1 MKKKLK
7 IFSYWI
13 DNLRVFIALGSLLTL
28 IYQVGFHLE
37 KPSYDALIQIQRIW
51 LILIYA
57 SIVIDIV
64 LDGIVLKQKVRKA
77 EILLAVFMTL
87 LLVSRWQLL
96 KGDDAAFFNLIGNS
110 AVSIYISVIGFFF
123 IEFSKITSK
132 LNDIK
137 FSPSLIVSG
146 SFLVLILAGT
156 GLLMLPKAT
165 VSGISFTD
173 ALFTSA
179 SAVCVTGLVTLDT
192 GKDFTQ
198 LGQIFIVI
206 LIQLGGLGIMTLTGF
221 FGLFFK
227 GKSSVHESLAMRD
240 YLNTLDLG
248 EVRNFLMVVVSFTLA
263 IELIGAAVIF
273 LFTENAPLQG
283 FEQRIFFSVFHS
295 VSAFCNAGFSTL
307 SNNFYEEGYR
317 YNYPLHLAAG
327 LLLVL
332 GGLGFS
338 IAFNFIASVRHFI
351 VNSFRK
357 IFFGKP
363 FIIKPWLINVNS
375 KIVVWTTLLLIIF
388 GAVAFFA
395 FESNNTL
402 ATHPTIFGK
411 AVTAFFASVTP
422 RTAGFNTF
430 SYDDLTP
437 ASVLFC
443 ILLMWIGASPGS
455 TGGGI
460 KTSAFAIAVLNAI
473 STARGKNRIEIYH
486 REISNHSV
494 RRAFSII
501 TLSIGVIAV
510 SVFLL
515 TMFEPDKD
523 FIKLVF
529 ESVSAYSTVGLS
541 MGITAGLTTAS
552 KYVIIVTMF
561 IGRVGALTLLI
572 GMLRQVTEQDYAYPK
587 EFISM
592 N

>member
-1 MKKKLK
+1 M
-7 IFSYWI
+7 
-13 DNLRVFIALGSLLTL
+13 FIALGSMLTL
-28 IYQVGFHLE
+28 IYQIGFHFG
-37 KPSYDALIQIQRIW
+37 KSSYDTLIQIQRIW

-57 SIVIDIV
+57 SIVMDIV
-64 LDGIVLKQKVRKA
+64 LDGVALRQKVRKA
-77 EILLAVFMTL
+77 EILLALFMTL
-87 LLVSRWQLL
+87 LLISRWHLL
-96 KGDDAAFFNLIGNS
+96 KGDDATFFNLIGNS
-110 AVSIYISVIGFFF
+110 VYSIYISVFGFFF

-132 LNDIK
+132 LNDIR

-146 SFLVLILAGT
+146 SFVALILAGT
-156 GLLMLPKAT
+156 ALLMLPRAT
-165 VSGISFTD
+165 VKGISFVD

-192 GKDFTQ
+192 GKDFTH
-198 LGQIFIVI
+198 LGQIFIML

-248 EVRNFLMVVVSFTLA
+248 EVRNFLMVVVAFTLT
-263 IELIGAAVIF
+263 IEMAGAAGIF
-273 LFTENAPLQG
+273 LSIRHAPLQG
-283 FEQRIFFSVFHS
+283 MEERIFFSVFHA

-307 SNNFYEEGYR
+307 TNNLYEEGYR
-317 YNYPLHLAAG
+317 FNYPLHLIAAA
-327 LLLVL
+327 LLVL

-338 IAFNFIASVRHFI
+338 IAFNFIESVKHFFI
-351 VNSFRK
+351 NSFRK
-357 IFFGKP
+357 IFLGKP
-363 FIIKPWLINVNS
+363 FVKKPWLINVNS
-375 KIVVWTTLLLIIF
+375 KLVVLTTAILIVS

-395 FESNNTL
+395 FESNNIL
-402 ATHPTIFGK
+402 NEHPTLFGK
-411 AVTAFFASVTP
+411 MTTAIFASVTP

-430 SYDDLTP
+430 NYTEVTL
-437 ASVLFC
+437 ASVMIC

-460 KTSAFAIAVLNAI
+460 KTSAFAVAVLNII
-473 STARGKNRIEIYH
+473 STARGKSRIEIYH

-494 RRAFSII
+494 RRAFTII
-501 TLSIGVIAV
+501 MLSLAVIAV

-515 TMFEPDKD
+515 ALLEPGKD
-523 FIKLVF
+523 FITLVF
-529 ESVSAYSTVGLS
+529 ECVSAYSTVGLS
-541 MGITAGLTTAS
+541 MGVTPGLSTAS
-552 KYVIIVTMF
+552 KFVIVVTMF

-572 GMLRQVTEQDYAYPK
+572 GMLRQITMQDYAYPK